1 MLILSAVPMWA
12 LALVGIVLVFAGG
25 GLAYLIIREQRR
37 LEHDVERAELVAND
51 LVDHDDDSITPPD
64 IGGSLMGLLT
74 TWRHHAKA
82 KRMARKGYVRW
93 YKLGATLS
101 KPEWVKPETRGAGV
115 PEHHDSDDDVT
126 YLFPEEELVQ
136 DQATGAYVCIH
147 KHNQPEPVPIKD
159 PALPRIDGDRLEEI
173 INLEAESDAPGWF
186 DRVDIDPQTAMWGII
201 LLVMVFA
208 GAQQL
213 LA

>member
-1 MLILSAVPMWA
+1 MFVSIVPTWA
-12 LALVGIVLVFAGG
+12 LVALTVALMFAGG
-25 GLAYLIIREQRR
+25 GLGYLIIREQRR
-37 LEHDVERAELVAND
+37 LEQDVERTELVAND
-51 LVDHDDDSITPPD
+51 IVDHDDESVAPPD

-74 TWRHHAKA
+74 TWRHHAKS

-101 KPEWVKPETRGAGV
+101 KPQWIKPETRGSGV
-115 PEHHDSDDDVT
+115 PEHYDSDDDVS

-136 DQATGAYVCIH
+136 DQTTGAYTCIH
-147 KHNQPEPVPIKD
+147 KHNEPEPVPIRD

-173 INLEAESDAPGWF
+173 INLEAESDAPGFF
-186 DRVDIDPQTAMWGII
+186 DRLDIDPQTAMWGII